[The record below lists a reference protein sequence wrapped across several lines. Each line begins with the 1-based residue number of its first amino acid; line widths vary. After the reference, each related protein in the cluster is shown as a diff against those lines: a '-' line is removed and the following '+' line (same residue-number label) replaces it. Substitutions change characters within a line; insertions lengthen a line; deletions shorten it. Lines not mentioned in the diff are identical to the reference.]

1 MVVYN
6 IYLYVFFY
14 SKKMTINLAIFCFVN
29 DLVILCIHR
38 MRVFYKTRRLLE
50 PANDHSS
57 LLFKFIFIFMMLSHT
72 V

>member
-6 IYLYVFFY
+6 IIQMYVYLYVFVARI
-14 SKKMTINLAIFCFVN
+14 SHKMAAIYFCFVN

-50 PANDHSS
+50 PTND
-57 LLFKFIFIFMMLSHT
+57 

>member
-6 IYLYVFFY
+6 IIQMYVYLYVFVARI
-14 SKKMTINLAIFCFVN
+14 SHKMAAIIYFSFVN

-50 PANDHSS
+50 PAND
-57 LLFKFIFIFMMLSHT
+57 